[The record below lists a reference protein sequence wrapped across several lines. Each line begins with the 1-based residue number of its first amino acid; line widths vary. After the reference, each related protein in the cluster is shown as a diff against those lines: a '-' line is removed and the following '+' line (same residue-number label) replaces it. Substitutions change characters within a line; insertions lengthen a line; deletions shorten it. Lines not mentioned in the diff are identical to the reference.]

1 MSSLPDRAESPRVPP
16 PRRRHRA
23 RGMHPGWQVFL
34 CAWVSGMFTISAM
47 ACVIRWA
54 VLDEGFGWGAII
66 IGSIAIILF
75 MIGGSRAERLTDRL
89 P

>member
-16 PRRRHRA
+16 PRRRADSR
-23 RGMHPGWQVFL
+23 MHPGWQVFL
-34 CAWVSGMFTISAM
+34 SAWASGMITMAALGCAVKWAM
-47 ACVIRWA
+47 ME
-54 VLDEGFGWGAII
+54 EGFGWAAVIYGII
-66 IGSIAIILF
+66 ATGLF